1 MRTRAIVV
9 TVLTVLTAVTLL
21 PAGARAHPGVT
32 DTYVVEAFANAAT
45 EISPGL
51 CAPGDTPD
59 CVGPEVAQFR
69 VFIVPATTCVLN
81 GVFEG
86 EELPANAPCSFEL
99 YGFMTGVASGSKP
112 ACGAARFYTSNDTT
126 AFGENK
132 TNTFV
137 FNGVPRSI
145 TVEGESF
152 GALAIFTKV
161 EVDDAD
167 GDTDTS
173 GDHIQIAAPAPIRRE
188 SGGSGVPCVTQPLTQ
203 GLLLAGGGIYL

>member
-1 MRTRAIVV
+1 MRTRTIVV
-9 TVLTVLTAVTLL
+9 TVLTAVALL
-21 PAGARAHPGVT
+21 PAGARAHPGETGTFVG
-32 DTYVVEAFANAAT
+32 EAFTNASTNIA
-45 EISPGL
+45 PGL

-59 CVGPEVAQFR
+59 CLGPEVAQFR
-69 VFIVPATTCVLN
+69 VSTVPTTTCVLN

-86 EELPANAPCSFEL
+86 EQLPANAPCSFEL
-99 YGFMTGVASGSKP
+99 YGFMTGVAPGSKP
-112 ACGAARFYTSNDTT
+112 ACGAARFYTSNETT

-132 TNTFV
+132 MNTFV

-145 TVEGESF
+145 NVEGVSF

-167 GDTDTS
+167 ADSDPA